1 MSDRFTS
8 DSLRMALGHR
18 PFRFYEV
25 TTSTQDK
32 ARAWAVDDPQ
42 LPGGAVV
49 IAEEQQK
56 GRGRQGRQWLSPPE
70 SSIMCS
76 IVLQPHIVPE
86 QLPRVTM
93 VGAVAVAETLGTI
106 LPDEVALKWPN
117 DVLVHGRK
125 ICGILAEATWLGNRL
140 NAVILGIGLNVRT
153 DFTGTDLETV
163 ATSVEQELGR
173 AVDRHLILANLL
185 HHVDSWVRR
194 IEQPALFDTWQRQ
207 LNTLGKRVT
216 VFPQQEEGQPYEGV
230 AESVDENGALMVRLE
245 SGTLRR
251 VLAADVGLREGSAG
265 NRE

>member
-1 MSDRFTS
+1 M
-8 DSLRMALGHR
+8 
-18 PFRFYEV
+18 
-25 TTSTQDK
+25 
-32 ARAWAVDDPQ
+32 
-42 LPGGAVV
+42 
-49 IAEEQQK
+49 
-56 GRGRQGRQWLSPPE
+56 
-70 SSIMCS
+70 
-76 IVLQPHIVPE
+76 
-86 QLPRVTM
+86 
-93 VGAVAVAETLGTI
+93 
-106 LPDEVALKWPN
+106 
-117 DVLVHGRK
+117 
-125 ICGILAEATWLGNRL
+125 
-140 NAVILGIGLNVRT
+140 ILGIGLNVRT